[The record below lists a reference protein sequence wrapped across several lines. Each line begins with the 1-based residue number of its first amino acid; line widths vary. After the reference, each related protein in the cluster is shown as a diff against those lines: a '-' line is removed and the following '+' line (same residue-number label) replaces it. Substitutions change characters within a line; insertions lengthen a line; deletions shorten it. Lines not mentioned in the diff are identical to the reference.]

1 MCDGIDA
8 SALVIVFVTERY
20 VAKVAGD
27 NAADN
32 CQKEFNY
39 ADLQKTNAKMIAAV
53 MEPRMKD
60 TKKWVGAVGMA
71 LGGQLYHA
79 LDSDETFDRDVEA
92 LYQAIVSK
100 LEFMMPGV
108 ALAPP
113 APSVAAAAQEQ
124 QRQRENEQARSA
136 APPSHPRSPQKTLL
150 FKLHRAHTNWD
161 TGSIFCSH
169 LCTRDIIP
177 CTRDLLRDMR
187 FNGASILRTPC
198 VCLP

>member
-79 LDSDETFDRDVEA
+79 LDSDDTFDRDVEA

-113 APSVAAAAQEQ
+113 APSIYASAQEQ
-124 QRQRENEQARSA
+124 QQRENEHAQARSA
-136 APPSHPRSPQKTLL
+136 APPSLARSPQNTFLL
-150 FKLHRAHTNWD
+150 KFTVRTRLGHRVHYLQP
-161 TGSIFCSH
+161 SSSH
-169 LCTRDIIP
+169 HFYKGR
-177 CTRDLLRDMR
+177 
-187 FNGASILRTPC
+187 AA
-198 VCLP
+198 